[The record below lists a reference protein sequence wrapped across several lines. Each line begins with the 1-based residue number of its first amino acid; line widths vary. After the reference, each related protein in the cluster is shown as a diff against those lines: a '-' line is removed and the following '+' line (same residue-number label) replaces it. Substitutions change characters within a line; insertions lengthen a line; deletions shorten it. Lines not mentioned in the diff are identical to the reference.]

1 MVKGVDLARE
11 LGVTKGR
18 ISQLKAQGMPVDTIT
33 AARAWYQEN
42 VDQRLSPKLIPGI
55 QLPPKDQLA
64 AIVENA
70 YDIQQAR
77 AKREH
82 HEANLAEMRERQMSG
97 ELVEAAKVT
106 RIVTTLAAMARS
118 GFERIPDKLADRL
131 SVLNEPSECHALL
144 MLEIDQV
151 LDDLASGAENMEL
164 TDGRA

>member
-18 ISQLKAQGMPVDTIT
+18 ISQLKAQGMPVDSIT
-33 AARAWYQEN
+33 AARAWYGQN

-55 QLPPKDQLA
+55 QLPPREQLA
-64 AIVENA
+64 AVVESA

-82 HEANLAEMRERQMSG
+82 HEANLAELREREALG
-97 ELVEAAKVT
+97 ELVNANDVRRAVVALSAT
-106 RIVTTLAAMARS
+106 ARS

-131 SVLNEPSECHALL
+131 AALGDPHECHALL
-144 MLEIDQV
+144 TAEIDQV
-151 LDDLASGAENMEL
+151 LEDLAAGAESL
-164 TDGRA
+164 KLDDGRA